1 MANRISSE
9 IKERVIAKIKSAGL
23 SVSQAA
29 EEFGLSRNTIYGW
42 VAPRTGSRA
51 DPGIM
56 EMSRLKRENNEL
68 KQIIGLLTLES
79 ERGKKNRW
87 SQKSYVGKQ
96 PVE

>member
-1 MANRISSE
+1 MPNKISAE
-9 IKERVIAKIKSAGL
+9 IKERVIAKIKNEGL
-23 SVSQAA
+23 SVPQAA

-42 VAPRTGSRA
+42 VSPRNGSRS

-56 EMSRLKRENNEL
+56 EMSRLRRENNEL

-87 SQKSYVGKQ
+87 S
-96 PVE
+96 

>member
-1 MANRISSE
+1 MPNKISAE
-9 IKERVIAKIKSAGL
+9 IKERVITKIKNEGL
-23 SVSQAA
+23 SVPQAA

-42 VAPRTGSRA
+42 VSPRNGARS

-56 EMSRLKRENNEL
+56 EMSRLRRENNEL

-87 SQKSYVGKQ
+87 S
-96 PVE
+96 